1 MARNFELLDKVPE
14 INLPQVTG
22 GTFSLNKSM
31 SESDDWHLI
40 IFFRGSWCSV
50 CVQDLKDLESQLG
63 HFQKK
68 GIRLV
73 TISTD
78 QTEDLNKMVDENTLS
93 FPVLHEDSL
102 QTLQDYGVKYHG
114 PDAPYNDH
122 GEHGEPAYFLIDKDG
137 RLLYQQ
143 IQMSPFGRPTATE
156 LRKIIQYIKKN
167 LK

>member
-1 MARNFELLDKVPE
+1 MASSLELLNKTPE
-14 INLPQVTG
+14 ITLSRVTG
-22 GTFSLNKSM
+22 GDFSLKDSM
-31 SESDDWHLI
+31 SQSTDWHLI

-50 CVQDLKDLESQLG
+50 CVQDLKELESQHG
-63 HFQKK
+63 YFQKK

-78 QTEDLNKMVDENTLS
+78 RIEDLKKMVEDNALS
-93 FPVLHEDSL
+93 FPVLHDDSL
-102 QTLQDYGVKYHG
+102 QSLSDYGVKYHG

-122 GEHGEPAYFLIDKDG
+122 GEHGEPAYFLIDENG

-143 IQMSPFGRPTATE
+143 IQTSPFGRPTATE
-156 LRKIIQYIKKN
+156 LRKIVQYIKKN